1 MQQQGV
7 NIRAVQHNREL
18 LHLPPQQDWTGVV
31 CFLWIFAIPTMFLV
45 GYWLVRS
52 AVRQGTYQALSRHY
66 SEMMTAQ
73 RQQAQADE
81 QARQLLQGSGTRPA
95 QPSSRRT

>member
-1 MQQQGV
+1 MQTPYTPF
-7 NIRAVQHNREL
+7 AT
-18 LHLPPQQDWTGVV
+18 PQEDWAPVA
-31 CFLWIFAIPTMFLV
+31 CFLWLLAVPTMFLV

-52 AVRQGTYQALSRHY
+52 AVRQGTYQALCRHY
-66 SEMMTAQ
+66 SEMVTAQ

-95 QPSSRRT
+95 QPSNRRT

>member
-1 MQQQGV
+1 MQTPYTPFPTPQ
-7 NIRAVQHNREL
+7 AEL
-18 LHLPPQQDWTGVV
+18 SGLA
-31 CFLWIFAIPTMFLV
+31 CFLWVLSVPVMFLV

-66 SEMMTAQ
+66 GEMLEAQ
-73 RQQAQADE
+73 RQQAFADE
-81 QARQLLQGSGTRPA
+81 QARQLLHGSGTRPA

>member
-1 MQQQGV
+1 MQT
-7 NIRAVQHNREL
+7 
-18 LHLPPQQDWTGVV
+18 PYTPFPTPQADLSGLA
-31 CFLWIFAIPTMFLV
+31 CFLWILAIPIMFLV

-52 AVRQGTYQALSRHY
+52 AVRQGTYQALCQHY
-66 SEMMTAQ
+66 SEMVAAQ